1 MAKDIYTL
9 AYELKDLLESDQRI
23 KDLDE
28 KEEAMKN
35 DEEVKFLVNKK
46 DLATSLYTYS
56 LNKMV
61 EPSKEEQKILHQS
74 KLELDSHPLVRAY
87 LDAYSKVRDLYFEIN
102 DILFSGLNTHLKE
115 HK

>member
-9 AYELKDLLESDQRI
+9 AFELKELLDNDQRI
-23 KDLDE
+23 KDLDK

-35 DEEVKFLVNKK
+35 SEEVKTLVEKK
-46 DLATSLYTYS
+46 EQAISLYANS
-56 LNKMV
+56 L
-61 EPSKEEQKILHQS
+61 EGQKLLHQS
-74 KLELDSHPLVRAY
+74 KLELDNHPLVRAY
-87 LDAYSKVRDLYFEIN
+87 LDAYIKVRDLYFELN

>member
-9 AYELKDLLESDQRI
+9 AYELKELLESDPRI
-23 KDLDE
+23 KDLNE

-35 DEEVKFLVNKK
+35 SDEVKALVDKK
-46 DLATSLYTYS
+46 ERAISLYS
-56 LNKMV
+56 V
-61 EPSKEEQKILHQS
+61 SSEQGQKVLHQS

-102 DILFSGLNTHLKE
+102 DILFSGLNIHLKE

>member
-9 AYELKDLLESDQRI
+9 AYELKELLESDPRI
-23 KDLDE
+23 EDLNE

-35 DEEVKFLVNKK
+35 SNEVKALADKK
-46 DLATSLYTYS
+46 EQAVSLYS
-56 LNKMV
+56 V
-61 EPSKEEQKILHQS
+61 SSEQGQKVLHQS

-102 DILFSGLNTHLKE
+102 DILFSGLSTHLKE

>member
-9 AYELKDLLESDQRI
+9 ACELKELLDNDQRI
-23 KDLDE
+23 KDLNE

-35 DEEVKFLVNKK
+35 SEEVKALVEKK
-46 DLATSLYTYS
+46 EQAVSLYVNS
-56 LNKMV
+56 
-61 EPSKEEQKILHQS
+61 SKEGQKMLHQR
-74 KLELDSHPLVRAY
+74 KLELDSHHLVRDY
-87 LDAYSKVRDLYFEIN
+87 LDAYIKVRDLYFEIN

>member
-9 AYELKDLLESDQRI
+9 AYELKELLESDPRI
-23 KDLDE
+23 KDLNE
-28 KEEAMKN
+28 KEEVMKN
-35 DEEVKFLVNKK
+35 SNEVKALVDKK
-46 DLATSLYTYS
+46 EQAVSLYS
-56 LNKMV
+56 V
-61 EPSKEEQKILHQS
+61 SSEQGQKVLHQS

-115 HK
+115 YK

>member
-9 AYELKDLLESDQRI
+9 AYELKELLESDQRI
-23 KDLDE
+23 KNLNE
-28 KEEAMKN
+28 KEEVMKN
-35 DEEVKFLVNKK
+35 SNEVKALVDKK
-46 DLATSLYTYS
+46 EQAVSLYS
-56 LNKMV
+56 V
-61 EPSKEEQKILHQS
+61 SSEQGQKVLHQS

-102 DILFSGLNTHLKE
+102 DILFSGLNIHLKE